1 MKPTPLSQTLD
12 KLLDGLP
19 EGETVSVNW
28 MISNTGGR
36 SIYLVFIWLGLP
48 FVVPVSVP
56 GTSVVAGLIMMVM
69 CWSLLSGRAGQ
80 LPAFIGDRSF
90 PINRESKI
98 YRGSMGFLKWMEKWI
113 KPRKSEWIKWQAVSS
128 FNILLLG
135 FLAFLLVCPVPGVIP
150 FTNALPSYAIIA
162 VAAGVMEKDGVCL
175 FYGYILAIGTSVYFG
190 FIAGGIITLL
200 VRYSKDI
207 LLWLQQ
213 LI

>member
-1 MKPTPLSQTLD
+1 MKPTPLSKTLD
-12 KLLDGLP
+12 ELLDGLP
-19 EGETVSVNW
+19 EGEAVSVNW
-28 MISNTGGR
+28 MISKTGGR
-36 SIYLVFIWLGLP
+36 GIYLVFIWLGLP
-48 FVVPVSVP
+48 FVVPVSLP

-69 CWSLLSGRAGQ
+69 CWSLMSGRAGQ
-80 LPAFIGDRSF
+80 LPAFIGDRSL

-98 YRGSMGFLKWMEKWI
+98 YRGSMAFLKWMEKWI
-113 KPRKSEWIKWQAVSS
+113 KPRKSDWIEWPAVSK

-162 VAAGVMEKDGVCL
+162 VAAGVMEKDGLCL
-175 FYGYILAIGTSVYFG
+175 FYGYILAIATSVYFG
-190 FIAGGIITLL
+190 FVAGGIIALF

-207 LLWLQQ
+207 LLWVQQ